1 MNSGGCGGTRDRL
14 SELEERP
21 LNLSQILSCIDRED
35 ENTYDY
41 FINNLPMNKYL
52 SLGMI
57 MSKPTKKCL
66 RTAFLNCCGIMS
78 SLENISLL
86 LPDHKIDVF
95 GACETFLNEQSSELA
110 HINGY
115 KSLFK
120 HRIGRQRGGL
130 AFFVNDSI
138 PVREVNDYD
147 YLYEEMAFE
156 FFAIELDLS
165 PSKVL
170 CCVLYRPP
178 SSAAKQFVEK
188 FDELSSLMTQR
199 KCKLMMLGDFN
210 IDISNVHRDVNS
222 MLSNNVAV
230 DFVTICMSAG
240 LLPTCRIPTRI
251 TESSASL
258 IDNIFTNLE
267 TLGCNVIVDDTSDHF
282 TILCDLETGPSPK
295 PSSLRSRR
303 LDAASIDKLKSLL
316 SQVDRSPCLECD
328 DVDKATEYFIN
339 QFEIVLNKA
348 CPLSS
353 RQARRYIKP
362 KKPWITA
369 AVLSSIHTKN
379 NLFRKFMADPTHE
392 NQAKFRQYRNCL
404 TKLLRQAKQSY
415 YLHEF
420 QNAEGSPKKTWLII
434 NECLGKKKMKNLPE
448 EILSP
453 KDKKIVK
460 GKRNVVGVLNEHFA
474 NIGHVTSLEA
484 PTRSLPDSAYSA
496 YMPPPSD
503 CSLFLTPVSA
513 DELLQV
519 IYQLKN
525 GSSEGTDGSS
535 TSLLKRIMPD
545 VTEFLVHVINLCF
558 SSGRFPACLKSARVL
573 ALHKGDDVK
582 DPTNYRP
589 ISILSS
595 FAKVI
600 ERCLYNR
607 IVKFFDKRGCFN
619 DLQFGFRKGHSSEHA
634 ILTLTQFIHDTL
646 DKKEIPATI
655 FIDIKK
661 AFDTICH
668 TILLRKLE
676 NYGIRGPTN
685 SLIDSYLTGRSQFVD
700 GGNATSSLLG
710 ITGQV
715 GVPQGSILGPLLFLI
730 YVNDINRALDDL
742 GLNVL
747 FADDTAC
754 TVSGT
759 DERSLKKNLLAAF
772 ERIET
777 WFSANKLSVNMPKTK
792 FMIFSRTD
800 QSLPE
805 LSRLPID
812 EYTYLERVSTMRY
825 LGVLVDQ
832 NMSWKEHIAKLRM
845 KLGRNVGILR
855 HLKFILPF
863 HAMRSVYF
871 ALVHSYLSYCPL
883 IFLNT
888 FKTHIKPLQRQQNK
902 ALRILKTF
910 IPSPISL
917 PSKSPNKSIY
927 SFLNILPVELLLSFH
942 GLMFCVKYFAK
953 ILPKIFYAMDLFNQ
967 CEHDYGTRGSFKYVE
982 PRACTERSR
991 FSLRHCITKLWNV
1004 HGSGLNISLSVG
1016 TLRGHLKNLLLT
1028 L

>member
-1 MNSGGCGGTRDRL
+1 M
-14 SELEERP
+14 
-21 LNLSQILSCIDRED
+21 
-35 ENTYDY
+35 
-41 FINNLPMNKYL
+41 
-52 SLGMI
+52 
-57 MSKPTKKCL
+57 
-66 RTAFLNCCGIMS
+66 
-78 SLENISLL
+78 
-86 LPDHKIDVF
+86 
-95 GACETFLNEQSSELA
+95 
-110 HINGY
+110 
-115 KSLFK
+115 
-120 HRIGRQRGGL
+120 
-130 AFFVNDSI
+130 
-138 PVREVNDYD
+138 
-147 YLYEEMAFE
+147 
-156 FFAIELDLS
+156 
-165 PSKVL
+165 
-170 CCVLYRPP
+170 
-178 SSAAKQFVEK
+178 
-188 FDELSSLMTQR
+188 
-199 KCKLMMLGDFN
+199 
-210 IDISNVHRDVNS
+210 
-222 MLSNNVAV
+222 
-230 DFVTICMSAG
+230 
-240 LLPTCRIPTRI
+240 
-251 TESSASL
+251 
-258 IDNIFTNLE
+258 
-267 TLGCNVIVDDTSDHF
+267 
-282 TILCDLETGPSPK
+282 
-295 PSSLRSRR
+295 
-303 LDAASIDKLKSLL
+303 
-316 SQVDRSPCLECD
+316 
-328 DVDKATEYFIN
+328 
-339 QFEIVLNKA
+339 
-348 CPLSS
+348 
-353 RQARRYIKP
+353 
-362 KKPWITA
+362 
-369 AVLSSIHTKN
+369 
-379 NLFRKFMADPTHE
+379 
-392 NQAKFRQYRNCL
+392 
-404 TKLLRQAKQSY
+404 
-415 YLHEF
+415 
-420 QNAEGSPKKTWLII
+420 
-434 NECLGKKKMKNLPE
+434 
-448 EILSP
+448 
-453 KDKKIVK
+453 
-460 GKRNVVGVLNEHFA
+460 
-474 NIGHVTSLEA
+474 
-484 PTRSLPDSAYSA
+484 
-496 YMPPPSD
+496 
-503 CSLFLTPVSA
+503 
-513 DELLQV
+513 
-519 IYQLKN
+519 
-525 GSSEGTDGSS
+525 
-535 TSLLKRIMPD
+535 
-545 VTEFLVHVINLCF
+545 
-558 SSGRFPACLKSARVL
+558 
-573 ALHKGDDVK
+573 
-582 DPTNYRP
+582 
-589 ISILSS
+589 
-595 FAKVI
+595 
-600 ERCLYNR
+600 
-607 IVKFFDKRGCFN
+607 
-619 DLQFGFRKGHSSEHA
+619 
-634 ILTLTQFIHDTL
+634 
-646 DKKEIPATI
+646 
-655 FIDIKK
+655 
-661 AFDTICH
+661 
-668 TILLRKLE
+668 LRKLE

-917 PSKSPNKSIY
+917 PSKSPNKSIF

-967 CEHDYGTRGSFKYVE
+967 CEHDYGTRGSSKYVE

-1016 TLRGHLKNLLLT
+1016 TLRGHLKTLLLT